1 MRMTDLVSFHLHNGV
16 ATLAMDD
23 GKANALSLGMSQALN
38 AGLDRAAAEA
48 RVVVIRGR
56 AGVLCG
62 GFDLRV
68 IRGGDTAQRSAM
80 TDAGMALLARLY
92 VLPQPLIFA
101 CTGHAVAAGGLMLLT
116 GDIRIGVRGAF
127 RIGLNET
134 SIGLALPTLGIELAR
149 DRLAPAM
156 LTQSVIRATLYAP
169 DDAVVAGY
177 LDEAVDADGFDATIT
192 QAAHGLLALDAAA
205 YAATKRRLR
214 QPTLDRSAG

>member
-1 MRMTDLVSFHLHNGV
+1 
-16 ATLAMDD
+16 
-23 GKANALSLGMSQALN
+23 
-38 AGLDRAAAEA
+38 
-48 RVVVIRGR
+48 
-56 AGVLCG
+56 
-62 GFDLRV
+62 
-68 IRGGDTAQRSAM
+68 
-80 TDAGMALLARLY
+80 
-92 VLPQPLIFA
+92 
-101 CTGHAVAAGGLMLLT
+101 
-116 GDIRIGVRGAF
+116 VRGAF

-177 LDEAVDADGFDATIT
+177 LDEAVDADGFDAAIT